1 MVVEFGAH
9 TDSRGGDT
17 YNLRLTQRRA
27 IETVN
32 YLISLGA
39 DPKRI
44 TGKGFGETELIN
56 NCGNNVVC
64 TEIQHQENR
73 RTEFL
78 IVNK

>member
-9 TDSRGGDT
+9 TDARGGDT

-27 IETVN
+27 VETVN
-32 YLISLGA
+32 YLISLGT

-44 TGKGFGETELIN
+44 TGKGYGETELVN
-56 NCGNNVVC
+56 ECKNNVNC
-64 TEIQHQENR
+64 SEIQHQENR

-78 IVNK
+78 IIVK